1 MGEIFEKVRLVGSRG
16 EVEVKALF
24 DSGATYSFVRRDV
37 AERVANIEALPE
49 PMRFATANPDA
60 PVEACERIVCNFYI
74 DGVRYSDEF
83 LVLERI
89 SEELIIGASTMQKW
103 GIRLDLENEKPILT
117 RRDYKLRLLWLQQQS
132 RHLP

>member
-1 MGEIFEKVRLVGSRG
+1 MARSKEMGEIFEKVRLVGSRG

-49 PMRFATANPDA
+49 PMRFATAKSGEV
-60 PVEACERIVCNFYI
+60 VEVREAIRANFYI

-83 LVLERI
+83 LVLERM
-89 SEELIIGASTMQKW
+89 SEELIIGANTMQAW
-103 GIRLDLENEKPILT
+103 GIKLNMEQERVELT
-117 RRDYKLRLLWLQQQS
+117 RRDYKLRLL
-132 RHLP
+132 

>member
-49 PMRFATANPDA
+49 PMRFATAKSGEV
-60 PVEACERIVCNFYI
+60 VEVREAIRANFYI

-83 LVLERI
+83 LVSDELA
-89 SEELIIGASTMQKW
+89 EELIIGASTMQKW

-117 RRDYKLRLLWLQQQS
+117 RRDYKLRLL
-132 RHLP
+132 

>member
-1 MGEIFEKVRLVGSRG
+1 MPGSR

-37 AERVANIEALPE
+37 AQQVEQILPLPE

-60 PVEACERIVCNFYI
+60 PVEARERIVCNFYI

-83 LVLERI
+83 LVLERM
-89 SEELIIGASTMQKW
+89 SEELIIGANTMQAW
-103 GIRLDLENEKPILT
+103 GIKLNMERECIELT
-117 RRDYKLRLLWLQQQS
+117 RRDYKLRLL
-132 RHLP
+132 